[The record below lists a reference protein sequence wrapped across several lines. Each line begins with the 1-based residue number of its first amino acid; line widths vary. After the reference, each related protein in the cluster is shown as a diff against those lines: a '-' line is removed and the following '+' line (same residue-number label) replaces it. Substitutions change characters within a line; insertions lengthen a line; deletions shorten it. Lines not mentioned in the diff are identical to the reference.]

1 LQCNFAYVMLVFGQN
16 FQVMCFS
23 MFFCLIILSPSQNSS
38 RFSSIFMT
46 VHMDE
51 DESRYIYRTHTLIIV

>member
-1 LQCNFAYVMLVFGQN
+1 MLIHIAQNVIKAFILQCNFAYVMLVFGQN

-38 RFSSIFMT
+38 RFSSIF
-46 VHMDE
+46 
-51 DESRYIYRTHTLIIV
+51 L